1 MEVILKIVVSVTQTL
16 EICVETLVDD
26 KEHFKNIYSWG
37 KTDKFFFKKASSF
50 LIGEGKTGNSRKQWK
65 DSKSSSLKQGT
76 RGKLQWYKA

>member
-65 DSKSSSLKQGT
+65 DSKIIIVKT
-76 RGKLQWYKA
+76 RHKRKITVV